1 MLLECILLQD
11 FSSGNKCCQ
20 LAASENF
27 DFKFTFKFLFALSK
41 EPGSCALL
49 AVKIWLPRLHGFSL
63 HRKIRPRPTVQSRW
77 LKLPQPECR
86 QTSPEIAIS
95 SRLIVSGSPC
105 VFQTLVTLEE
115 VKNFLNSSIVGQALH
130 SDHRARLGRDTA
142 KISSCREV
150 AKTIRRTWG
159 AGIVGCVV
167 HEQLSACW
175 VVSSGGLQRPWVQEQ
190 GRLINGS
197 FGRNHGC
204 RSWECVGGR
213 RQAW

>member
-20 LAASENF
+20 LAGSENF

-105 VFQTLVTLEE
+105 VFQTLLFSEDDLTA
-115 VKNFLNSSIVGQALH
+115 GALKYKPILWVESWPGH
-130 SDHRARLGRDTA
+130 LCVQVHPRLHTGNLGR
-142 KISSCREV
+142 S
-150 AKTIRRTWG
+150 
-159 AGIVGCVV
+159 
-167 HEQLSACW
+167 
-175 VVSSGGLQRPWVQEQ
+175 
-190 GRLINGS
+190 
-197 FGRNHGC
+197 
-204 RSWECVGGR
+204 
-213 RQAW
+213 